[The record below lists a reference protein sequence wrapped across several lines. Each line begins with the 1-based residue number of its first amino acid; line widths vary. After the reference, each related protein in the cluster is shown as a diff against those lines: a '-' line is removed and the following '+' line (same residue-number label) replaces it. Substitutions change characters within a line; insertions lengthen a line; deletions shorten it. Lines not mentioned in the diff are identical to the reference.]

1 MSQKITPITIAFGD
15 GIGPEIM
22 DATLSVLKAAE
33 ARVSFNIIEVGK
45 NIYEKGFNS
54 GLMPSAWDEL
64 NTSKILLKAPI
75 TTPQGGGYKSLNVT
89 IRKKLGLYAN
99 VRPVASFAPFVATKH
114 PKMDVVII
122 RENEEDLYTG
132 IEHRQAV
139 QSYQCLKIITRDG
152 CEKIIRYAFEY
163 AVKNNRKKVSCFSKD
178 NIMKL
183 TDGMFHNSFNEIA
196 KEYPNITSDH
206 HIIDIGTAKLAA
218 KPEIFDVIVTLNLY
232 GDIISDVAAEISGS
246 VGLAGSANIG
256 KEFAMFEAIHG
267 SAPDIAGQN
276 IANPTGLLQAAVML
290 LVHIGQADIANKIR
304 NALFKTIED
313 GLHTPDIYNSENSKQ
328 KLGTKEFGEAVISNL
343 GQEPKT
349 LPKANFVN
357 VETVRTYIQ
366 TTQLKEPLPASLHGS
381 FDAPDFGKFSPDSYI
396 SEENSTSSS
405 AQNSL
410 RIKAGSLNTGSK
422 EFSITQEL
430 VNIFSPKKS
439 LIGFDLFIDWQG
451 EFEDLLAKIKTM
463 ESEQFEIKMITAKG
477 LVMWPQIDKH
487 NQPNYPKGQTILRF
501 IGKGI
506 TGKNS
511 NDIIDSNKIVS
522 HHDLIE
528 VLAMFANNEV
538 DFIKYEGLYLFDGK
552 AGYSSGQGE

>member
-1 MSQKITPITIAFGD
+1 MTNRNKITPITIAFGD

-22 DATLSVLKAAE
+22 NTTLSILKAAE
-33 ARVSFNIIEVGK
+33 AKISFNIIEVGK

-54 GLMPSAWDEL
+54 GLMPSAWEEL
-64 NTSKILLKAPI
+64 NNSRILLKAPI

-99 VRPVASFAPFVATKH
+99 VRPVVSLAPFVATKH
-114 PKMDVVII
+114 PKMDVVIV

-132 IEHRQAV
+132 IEHRQTA

-152 CEKIIRYAFEY
+152 CERIVRYAFEY

-183 TDGMFHNSFNEIA
+183 TDGMFHAIFNEVA
-196 KEYPNITSDH
+196 KEYPSIISDH
-206 HIIDIGTAKLAA
+206 HIIDIATAKLAA
-218 KPEIFDVIVTLNLY
+218 KPEMFDVIVTLNLY

-276 IANPTGLLQAAVML
+276 IANPTGLIQAATML
-290 LVHIGQADIANKIR
+290 LVHIGQVDTANKIR
-304 NALFKTIED
+304 DALFKTIED
-313 GLHTPDIYNSENSKQ
+313 GFHTPDIYNPNTSKE
-328 KLGTKEFGEAVISNL
+328 KLGTNEFGDMVIKNL

-349 LPKANFVN
+349 LPKANFSD
-357 VETVRTYIQ
+357 T
-366 TTQLKEPLPASLHGS
+366 
-381 FDAPDFGKFSPDSYI
+381 
-396 SEENSTSSS
+396 ENSSQTPEI
-405 AQNSL
+405 Q
-410 RIKAGSLNTGSK
+410 
-422 EFSITQEL
+422 ESINL
-430 VNIFSPKKS
+430 YNPKKS
-439 LIGFDLFIDWQG
+439 FIGFDLFIDWQSD
-451 EFEDLLAKIKTM
+451 FDDLLVKIKTM
-463 ESEQFEIKMITAKG
+463 ESEKFEIKMITAKG

-511 NDIIDSNKIVS
+511 HDIIDFDKTIS
-522 HHDLIE
+522 HQDLIE
-528 VLAMFANNEV
+528 VLVMFANSLV

-552 AGYSSGQGE
+552 PGYSSGQGE